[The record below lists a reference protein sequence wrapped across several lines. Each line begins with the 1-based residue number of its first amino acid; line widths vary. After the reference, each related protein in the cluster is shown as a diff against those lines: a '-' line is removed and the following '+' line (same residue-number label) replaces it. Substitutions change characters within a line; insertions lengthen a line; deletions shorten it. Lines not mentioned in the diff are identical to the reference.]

1 VRRATVCKAGAEPA
15 DRLMD
20 TGEMVDAALAG
31 LELGEIGDDP
41 VLAELADW
49 SRFGDT
55 CLAMR
60 PNLSLTHAARRYR
73 RAGGIT

>member
-1 VRRATVCKAGAEPA
+1 
-15 DRLMD
+15 
-20 TGEMVDAALAG
+20 MVDAALAG